1 MKKSLNFS
9 LYLSLYIHSD
19 LSLCMPIQICHS
31 VYGSLDQY
39 FCMNFSSQL
48 TFKNI
53 MVITNPFIIQNSYF
67 KKIYAHIIV
76 CVCVFVKRFP
86 AKKKKKTGLH
96 FSIHFQFS
104 KKTTGKFFQQLIYI
118 SSVLTY
124 FILSFFT
131 IKEKTSIY
139 SYIENILE
147 KFKYLF
153 IDSSPFLACVCVY
166 LCMGTLLHICIC
178 VEYCGYFYFLL
189 FFSTLPQ
196 GHPQKT

>member
-86 AKKKKKTGLH
+86 AKKKQKNWSPLFYSFLVFKKDNWQI
-96 FSIHFQFS
+96 FPIANIY
-104 KKTTGKFFQQLIYI
+104 LICTN
-118 SSVLTY
+118 LFY
-124 FILSFFT
+124 FIFFYHQR
-131 IKEKTSIY
+131 KDKH
-139 SYIENILE
+139 LQLHR
-147 KFKYLF
+147 KYF
-153 IDSSPFLACVCVY
+153 REI
-166 LCMGTLLHICIC
+166 
-178 VEYCGYFYFLL
+178 
-189 FFSTLPQ
+189 
-196 GHPQKT
+196 